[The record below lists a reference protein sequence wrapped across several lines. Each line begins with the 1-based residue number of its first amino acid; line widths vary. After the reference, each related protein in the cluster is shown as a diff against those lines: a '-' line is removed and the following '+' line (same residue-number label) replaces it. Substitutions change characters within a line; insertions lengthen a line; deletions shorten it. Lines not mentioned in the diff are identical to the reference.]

1 MTSVKITLQH
11 FILVFTEVFCITS
24 CVENYTQAAYGACSF
39 TFYFPFHVQDS
50 NNVYEWISTVALFLR
65 ACTRCGLRTCLSKCM
80 VVEEQSRQ
88 SLEQMPFS
96 QAFLSISLT
105 VLITWQIWRKQ
116 NLRFAVTLTEVVLL
130 RGLHEWIKLYSMH
143 DLSGQT
149 AVAVF
154 VAFFSRFKIFASL
167 DY

>member
-1 MTSVKITLQH
+1 MGLVVLP
-11 FILVFTEVFCITS
+11 FISPSMSKT
-24 CVENYTQAAYGACSF
+24 
-39 TFYFPFHVQDS
+39 S

-105 VLITWQIWRKQ
+105 VLIT
-116 NLRFAVTLTEVVLL
+116 
-130 RGLHEWIKLYSMH
+130 
-143 DLSGQT
+143 
-149 AVAVF
+149 
-154 VAFFSRFKIFASL
+154 
-167 DY
+167 